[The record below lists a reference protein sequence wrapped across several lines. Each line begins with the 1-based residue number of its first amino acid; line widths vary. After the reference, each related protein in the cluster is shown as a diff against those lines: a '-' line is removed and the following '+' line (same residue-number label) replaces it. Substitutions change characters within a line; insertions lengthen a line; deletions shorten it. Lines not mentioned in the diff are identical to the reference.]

1 MSELA
6 LFLVRIGFVAVLWI
20 FIFSLLSVIRADI
33 YGRRVVSSVARASAP
48 QVVSAPGVSSSAMAL
63 DSEEPGGPSHLA
75 VITGVTAGHT
85 IPLDRRELYIGRAA
99 SCDLVITDEFASSQ
113 HAKLVQIGGD
123 WIIQDLN
130 STNGTYLDGARVGT
144 PQVVRMNTPIRVGK
158 TTFELRP

>member
-48 QVVSAPGVSSSAMAL
+48 QVVSSPLSNGL
-63 DSEEPGGPSHLA
+63 LTEDDEPGGPSILA
-75 VITGVTAGHT
+75 VVTGVTAGQT

-99 SCDLVITDEFASSQ
+99 SCDLVISDEFASSQ

-144 PQVVRMNTPIRVGK
+144 PQVVRMHTPMRVGK

>member
-48 QVVSAPGVSSSAMAL
+48 QVVSSPLSNGLLAE
-63 DSEEPGGPSHLA
+63 DEEPGGPSMLA
-75 VITGVTAGHT
+75 VVTGVTAGQT

-144 PQVVRMNTPIRVGK
+144 PQVVRMHTPMRVGK

>member
-48 QVVSAPGVSSSAMAL
+48 QVVSSPLTNGL
-63 DSEEPGGPSHLA
+63 LTEDDEPGGPSILA
-75 VITGVTAGHT
+75 VVTGVTAGQT

-99 SCDLVITDEFASSQ
+99 SCDLVISDEFASSQ

-144 PQVVRMNTPIRVGK
+144 PQVVRMHTPMRVGK